1 MEKFDVGRSIAPG
14 LQGSLPGFPV
24 VEEEHGR
31 SARKRSLT
39 DRSRARR
46 ACAPMGTLVSIVVS
60 RDARNERRV
69 WYVVEPDMQLAPQ
82 YAAQGTKNV
91 SENITGVKADADTA
105 AGAAENVKQAS
116 ELLETQSQQLGHQVS
131 DFLGKIRA
139 A

>member
-82 YAAQGTKNV
+82 YAAQGIPLEPNCKV
-91 SENITGVKADADTA
+91 LIDAEVLRPVALLEIDPADASDNEMPTP
-105 AGAAENVKQAS
+105 
-116 ELLETQSQQLGHQVS
+116 LGFNPYW
-131 DFLGKIRA
+131 DMPPA
-139 A
+139 